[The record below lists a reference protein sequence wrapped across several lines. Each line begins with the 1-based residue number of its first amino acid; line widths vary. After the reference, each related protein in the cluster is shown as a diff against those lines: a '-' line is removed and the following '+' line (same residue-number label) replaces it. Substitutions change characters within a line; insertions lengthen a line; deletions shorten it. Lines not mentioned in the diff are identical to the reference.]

1 MLPIILIEKPSP
13 MPLLMV
19 QLSEFK
25 FVIYTSKTNEIL
37 IRQLNMSISTGKIS
51 DGCIRDLEFNSYLY
65 QKLIDVLI

>member
-13 MPLLMV
+13 MPLLMGR
-19 QLSEFK
+19 LSEFK
-25 FVIYTSKTNEIL
+25 SVIYTSKTNEIL
-37 IRQLNMSISTGKIS
+37 IHQLNMPMSTGKVS